1 MDKHSYSL
9 DDPHDRYHNR
19 KPDFLVISPPKTGST
34 WLAANLRQHPQLFI
48 PELKE
53 IRYFNSL
60 FKWLDYGWYCAHFD
74 QAGARRAGEA
84 SPSYAALPLDS
95 IQHLYRLFP
104 DVKLVYLMRDPI
116 SRAWSHAKHN
126 QKYREANFFAT
137 EPGSDPMAVTD
148 DQWRANFYNDWPL
161 TSGDYLGQL
170 RRWMSVFPRTQLYVG
185 FYESIV
191 TRPAALLRDIFQFL
205 EVDPAID
212 LSGFPVGEHFLSGSK
227 MVLSPTLAST
237 LRALLGSRTE
247 ELIGF
252 LKDNLE
258 LEPPPKW
265 QTTLEKSAN
274 TESVP
279 SEAFQREADDSH
291 LAKVMAMEET
301 FHSAFRFIEEYRG
314 YNIVFYRGQLYALAR
329 TVEPSAIAT
338 MDGSMLQRLQTEGT
352 CLIGRTRAELK
363 EQITTH
369 LLEQAHSRFL
379 VVEEQLQLA
388 REAISRVAQQAHKAT
403 GRVAVGLSA
412 VIARL
417 QRPSRTQRLLR
428 ALSGVRSP

>member
-1 MDKHSYSL
+1 
-9 DDPHDRYHNR
+9 
-19 KPDFLVISPPKTGST
+19 
-34 WLAANLRQHPQLFI
+34 
-48 PELKE
+48 
-53 IRYFNSL
+53 
-60 FKWLDYGWYCAHFD
+60 
-74 QAGARRAGEA
+74 
-84 SPSYAALPLDS
+84 
-95 IQHLYRLFP
+95 LFP